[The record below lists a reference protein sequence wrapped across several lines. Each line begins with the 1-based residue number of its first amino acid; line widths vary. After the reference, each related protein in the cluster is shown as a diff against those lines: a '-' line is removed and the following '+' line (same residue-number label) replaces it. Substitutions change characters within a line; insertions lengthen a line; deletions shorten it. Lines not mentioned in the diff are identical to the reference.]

1 LNKMTPFPNRME
13 SKMTELLKRDEA
25 AAYLQDAGLRMSRTS
40 LARYAMG
47 GDWPQY
53 TLIGFTAYYKPEW
66 LDQWLE
72 GQMEPHSNSLA
83 HVMAKV
89 GEGL

>member
-1 LNKMTPFPNRME
+1 MNKMTPFPNRME

-47 GDWPQY
+47 GDGPQY

-66 LDQWLE
+66 LDQRLE
-72 GQMEPHSNSLA
+72 AQMEPHSNSLA
-83 HVMAKV
+83 HAMAKV
-89 GEGL
+89 GKGL